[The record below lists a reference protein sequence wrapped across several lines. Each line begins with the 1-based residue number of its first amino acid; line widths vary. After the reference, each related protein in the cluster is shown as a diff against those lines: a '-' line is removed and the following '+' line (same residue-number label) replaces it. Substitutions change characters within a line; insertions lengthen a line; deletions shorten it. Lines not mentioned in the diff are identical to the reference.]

1 MYCAD
6 TTACVYVEAVAK
18 GLCILSVSVSCVFCW
33 DVHVYMCV
41 LLGCTCIHVCSV
53 GMYMMYMYTCVFCW
67 DVHVY
72 MCVLLGCT
80 CIHVCSVGMYMYMY
94 MCFVLG
100 CTWVCCV
107 ALPCLFDLL
116 ASFFLP
122 SHLSLKTCTCICIC
136 ICICMYGVYSCM

>member
-53 GMYMMYMYTCVFCW
+53 GMYMYTCVFCW
-67 DVHVY
+67 DVHVH
-72 MCVLLGCT
+72 V
-80 CIHVCSVGMYMYMY
+80 HVCCVGMYMGVLC
-94 MCFVLG
+94 CF
-100 CTWVCCV
+100 
-107 ALPCLFDLL
+107 ALF
-116 ASFFLP
+116 
-122 SHLSLKTCTCICIC
+122 
-136 ICICMYGVYSCM
+136 V